1 MAFCSKCGAQLADDA
16 AFCMQCGTPANN
28 QTQNTTQNTAQQA
41 PQSQQ
46 YAAPVQP
53 LSPEADIKENKA
65 MAVLSYIGIL
75 FLIPLFAAKN
85 SPYARFHVRQGAT
98 LFALS
103 LLYTI
108 AQWIIISILNAALP
122 RVYYFFYSAP
132 NPIVS
137 VVSAILGIC
146 ALVFLVLMIIGI
158 VNAAQGKY
166 KELPVIGK
174 WNFVS
179 RFIK

>member
-103 LLYTI
+103 LSYTI

-122 RVYYFFYSAP
+122 RVYYFFLQRSKP
-132 NPIVS
+132 D
-137 VVSAILGIC
+137 C
-146 ALVFLVLMIIGI
+146 IGCFGNFRYMRSGFSGAYDYRYCKCGSGQI
-158 VNAAQGKY
+158 QGTARYRQMEFCKQ
-166 KELPVIGK
+166 IH
-174 WNFVS
+174 
-179 RFIK
+179 

>member
-75 FLIPLFAAKN
+75 FSFRCL
-85 SPYARFHVRQGAT
+85 RQKIH
-98 LFALS
+98 LM
-103 LLYTI
+103 
-108 AQWIIISILNAALP
+108 
-122 RVYYFFYSAP
+122 RVFT
-132 NPIVS
+132 
-137 VVSAILGIC
+137 
-146 ALVFLVLMIIGI
+146 
-158 VNAAQGKY
+158 
-166 KELPVIGK
+166 
-174 WNFVS
+174 
-179 RFIK
+179 